1 MPMRRLRRSLH
12 LEILTGFLLLLVA
25 CVLAVMAATNSHNA
39 YDLVNHSTHVRRTIS
54 DLFGELRDAEA
65 GQRGYLL
72 AGDRS
77 YLQPYMRALDKLPQT
92 QSALQALTAHDRSQ
106 AELVSRLDALIPPI
120 MAELAQVI
128 ALHDAGHQADAMAAV
143 KSGQGLRL
151 MQKAQLL
158 LETLD
163 ANETS
168 RETISLRQVHNRQQ
182 QLLWSIVTTIALV
195 FMLAIMVVRDQ
206 AKQRYEVEFKNAVL
220 REQIDHQQAT
230 EAQLRQAQKME
241 ALGQLTGG
249 IAHDFNNMLA
259 IVVGNLEIAL
269 RRLHKD
275 TGSIEKFIHNALL
288 GAGKASDLTRR
299 LLAFSRRQ
307 PLHPTPVDVNACVHE
322 MSSILSRSLGENI
335 TIALVPCEHLW
346 AAFVDKSQLESAI
359 LNLAV
364 NARDAMEDRGQLTIE
379 TANAYLDENYARQ
392 NTGVS
397 SGDYVMVAVSDT
409 GHGMSQE
416 VLRKVFEPFFTTKG
430 VGKGTGLGLAQIHG
444 FLAQSKGH
452 IKIHSEVG
460 TGTSVKL
467 YLPRAGAHHPAK
479 AAKHNGLVAALPH
492 AVLVVE
498 DNAEVRDFVTMA
510 LEELGY
516 TALQAESAKAAE
528 AMLRAHPEISI
539 LLTDVVMPGD
549 SGAQLADVVT
559 KRHPQLR
566 VLLMSGY
573 ASEIVERATTPHC
586 RFRLLTKPFTIQELA
601 EALRSVLNDDA
612 AAAVHAK

>member
-1 MPMRRLRRSLH
+1 
-12 LEILTGFLLLLVA
+12 
-25 CVLAVMAATNSHNA
+25 
-39 YDLVNHSTHVRRTIS
+39 
-54 DLFGELRDAEA
+54 
-65 GQRGYLL
+65 
-72 AGDRS
+72 
-77 YLQPYMRALDKLPQT
+77 
-92 QSALQALTAHDRSQ
+92 
-106 AELVSRLDALIPPI
+106 
-120 MAELAQVI
+120 
-128 ALHDAGHQADAMAAV
+128 
-143 KSGQGLRL
+143 
-151 MQKAQLL
+151 
-158 LETLD
+158 
-163 ANETS
+163 
-168 RETISLRQVHNRQQ
+168 VHNRQQ

-195 FMLAIMVVRDQ
+195 FMLAIMVVREQ
-206 AKQRYEVEFKNAVL
+206 ARQRYEVEFKNAVL

-230 EAQLRQAQKME
+230 DAQLRQAQKME

-275 TGSIEKFIHNALL
+275 AGSIEKFIHNALL

-307 PLHPTPVDVNACVHE
+307 ALHPAPVDVNACVHE

-335 TIALVPCEHLW
+335 TIALVPGEHLW

-364 NARDAMEDRGQLTIE
+364 NARDAMEDRGQLSIE
-379 TANAYLDENYARQ
+379 TANAYLDDNYARQ
-392 NTGVS
+392 NAGVS
-397 SGDYVMVAVSDT
+397 PGDYVMVAVSDT
-409 GHGMSQE
+409 GHGMSPE

-460 TGTSVKL
+460 VGTSVKL
-467 YLPRAGAHHPAK
+467 YLPRAGAHHTPR
-479 AAKHNGLVAALPH
+479 AAKHTELVAALPH

-516 TALQAESAKAAE
+516 TALQAESAEAAE
-528 AMLRAHPEISI
+528 TMLRAHPEISI
-539 LLTDVVMPGD
+539 LLTDVVMPGA

-559 KRHPQLR
+559 KRHPELR

-573 ASEIVERATTPHC
+573 ASEIVERATTRHC

-601 EALRSVLNDDA
+601 QALRSVLNDDP
-612 AAAVHAK
+612 AVAVQAK